1 MRLRSLLFGVFGLVA
16 LALSTPGVCQ
26 QVLSGKVRQ
35 KATDAILASVTV
47 VNHTQKKYNVSD
59 AGGNYR
65 IAAAVG
71 DTITFSSAGYHADTT
86 IVGSSDIVVSSE
98 LADKN
103 GFVVYLEANLV
114 ELPSVLVGQLSNY
127 QLDSIQRREDYA
139 WLDQRHKVKLAGDQ
153 TPTDGVGIGF
163 SPVTYF
169 SKDER
174 NIRQLRQELKTEEKD
189 FYIDSR
195 FPPSYVSM
203 VTGLKGDSLQLFM
216 VTYRPSYNFCR
227 GASNEDIL
235 LYINEKLKVFHGAY
249 LQHPMFAAKQD

>member
-1 MRLRSLLFGVFGLVA
+1 MPRRTLFFTLSILV
-16 LALSTPGVCQ
+16 LLSTPAVSQ
-26 QVLSGKVRQ
+26 QVLTGKIRQ
-35 KATDAILASVTV
+35 KETDAILISVTV

-65 IAAAVG
+65 IIASPG

-86 IVGSSDIVVSSE
+86 YVVTSE
-98 LADKN
+98 LEDKD
-103 GFVVYLEANLV
+103 GYIVYLEPNLV

-127 QLDSIQRREDYA
+127 QLDSIQRKQDYA
-139 WLDQRHKVKLAGDQ
+139 WLDQTHKVRLAGDQ

-169 SKDER
+169 SSEQKDL
-174 NIRQLRQELKTEEKD
+174 RQLRQRVKSEEKD

-195 FPPSYVSM
+195 FPSSYVSM

-216 VTYRPSYNFCR
+216 VTYRPTYKFCR
-227 GASNEDIL
+227 NASNEDIL
-235 LYINEKLKVFHGAY
+235 LYINEKLKLFHKVF
-249 LQHPMFAAKQD
+249 LEHPMFAAKQN

>member
-1 MRLRSLLFGVFGLVA
+1 MLLRTLLPSLSILV
-16 LALSTPGVCQ
+16 LLSTPAVSQ
-26 QVLSGKVRQ
+26 QVLTGKVRQ

-65 IAAAVG
+65 IVASPG

-86 IVGSSDIVVSSE
+86 YVVSSE
-98 LADKN
+98 LEDKE
-103 GFVVYLEANLV
+103 GYAVYLEPNLV

-127 QLDSIQRREDYA
+127 QLDSMQRKEDYA
-139 WLDQRHKVKLAGDQ
+139 WLDYTHQVRLAGDQ

-163 SPVTYF
+163 SPVSYF
-169 SKDER
+169 SPEQK
-174 NIRQLRQELKTEEKD
+174 NLRQLKQRVKSEEKD

-195 FPPSYVSM
+195 FPSSYVSM

-216 VTYRPSYNFCR
+216 VTYRPTYKFCR
-227 GASNEDIL
+227 NASNEDIL
-235 LYINEKLKVFHGAY
+235 LYINEKLKLFHKTY
-249 LQHPMFAAKQD
+249 LEHPMFATKQN